1 MRQMRHHHSIAAILC
16 ILGMPLL
23 TLLLLT
29 MAIATCCS
37 NRLPPIQKATSAKM
51 PTPKGRKHRSAHHL
65 NKSPK
70 SVDINVILADINLPQ
85 TRFKTIL
92 RVLGPAAERSNEMEE
107 DPAFPEHYN
116 PADDKADNST
126 LHPIRSLLQHP
137 QIQNPHATL
146 Q

>member
-1 MRQMRHHHSIAAILC
+1 MWQMMHHHSIDAILC
-16 ILGMPLL
+16 ILGTPLL
-23 TLLLLT
+23 PLPLST
-29 MAIATCCS
+29 MVIAYNSS
-37 NRLPPIQKATSAKM
+37 NRLQPIWKATPAKM
-51 PTPKGRKHRSAHHL
+51 PTPKGGKRRSECQL